1 MKKKEHK
8 RGEEILVT
16 CKMSCLQEC
25 SGDRKEDSAE
35 DFYRNGGG
43 EPLQHVIGIVCD
55 YLRELGNA
63 YAASLADRL
72 GKWEED
78 DYDVEFYNN

>member
-1 MKKKEHK
+1 MQEHEHK

-16 CKMSCLQEC
+16 CKMTCLQEC
-25 SGDRKEDSAE
+25 SGDRKEDRAE

-43 EPLQHVIGIVCD
+43 ESLQHVIGIVCD
-55 YLRELGNA
+55 YLRELENA

-78 DYDVEFYNN
+78 DYDVEFYND